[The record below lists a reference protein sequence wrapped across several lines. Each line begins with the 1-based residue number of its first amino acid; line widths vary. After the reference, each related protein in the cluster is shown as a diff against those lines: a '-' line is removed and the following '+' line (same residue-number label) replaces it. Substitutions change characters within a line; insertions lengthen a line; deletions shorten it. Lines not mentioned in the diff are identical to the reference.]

1 LPVKKKVIVV
11 GGGAAGMMAAGTAGS
26 RGLDVLLVEKNKN
39 PGRKILITGK
49 GRCNVTNNAA
59 DVEDL
64 VAGVPVNGKFLYT
77 AFSAFSNHDLLKLLH
92 GLGLHTKVER
102 GGRVFPVSDRSA
114 DVVEALKK
122 YLRQNNVDVLQGE
135 VHKVETQ
142 KEKGGFSVV
151 LRDGRSL
158 SCASVILATGGMSY
172 PQTGSTGDG
181 YRFARECGHTVI
193 PLKPALVPLE
203 VEEPWVKEAQGLTL
217 KNVAV
222 TIFDENKRKI
232 HSDFGEML
240 FTHFGVSGPIILS
253 ASSFL
258 ENIEEHQYRL
268 VIDLKPALVEEQLD
282 RRIQRDFSKYANK
295 YFANSLGDLLPK
307 KLIPVIVKL
316 SKIPPEKT
324 VNQVSK
330 AERHS
335 LSELLK
341 NLTLTIKGF
350 RPLEEAIV
358 TAGGVSTAEI
368 DPRTMQ
374 SRIIKGLFFAGEII
388 DVNAYTGGFN
398 LQIAFSTGYLAG
410 LNC

>member
-1 LPVKKKVIVV
+1 MLVKRRVIVI

-26 RGLDVLLVEKNKN
+26 RGLDVLLVEKNKS

-49 GRCNVTNNAA
+49 GRCNVTNSAA
-59 DVEDL
+59 EVEDL

-77 AFSAFSNHDLLKLLH
+77 AFNVFSNHDLLKLLH
-92 GLGLHTKVER
+92 GLGLQTKVER
-102 GGRVFPVSDRSA
+102 GGRVFPASDRSA

-122 YLRQNNVDVLQGE
+122 YLRQNNIAVLQGE
-135 VHKVETQ
+135 VHKIEML
-142 KEKGGFSVV
+142 KGEGGFSVV

-158 SCASVILATGGMSY
+158 LGESVILATGGMSY

-181 YRFARECGHTVI
+181 YRFARKWGHTVI

-203 VEEPWVKEAQGLTL
+203 AEERWVKEAQGLTL

-222 TIFDENKRKI
+222 TIVDENKRKI
-232 HSDFGEML
+232 YSDFGEML
-240 FTHFGVSGPIILS
+240 FTHFGVSGPVILS

-268 VIDLKPALVEEQLD
+268 LIDLKPALAEEQLD
-282 RRIQRDFSKYANK
+282 RRIQRDFSKYANR
-295 YFANSLGDLLPK
+295 YFANALDDLLPR

-330 AERHS
+330 AERIN

-341 NLTLTIKGF
+341 KLTLKIKGF

>member
-1 LPVKKKVIVV
+1 LVKRRVIVI

-26 RGLDVLLVEKNKN
+26 RGLDVLLVEKNKS

-49 GRCNVTNNAA
+49 GRCNVTNSAA
-59 DVEDL
+59 EVEDL

-77 AFSAFSNHDLLKLLH
+77 AFNVFSNHDLLKLLH
-92 GLGLHTKVER
+92 GLGLQTKVER
-102 GGRVFPVSDRSA
+102 GGRVFPASDRSA

-122 YLRQNNVDVLQGE
+122 YLRQNNIAVLQGE
-135 VHKVETQ
+135 VHKIEML
-142 KEKGGFSVV
+142 KGEGGFSVV

-158 SCASVILATGGMSY
+158 LGESVILATGGMSY

-181 YRFARECGHTVI
+181 YRFARKWGHTVI

-203 VEEPWVKEAQGLTL
+203 AEERWVKEAQGLSL

-222 TIFDENKRKI
+222 TIVDENKRKI
-232 HSDFGEML
+232 YSDFGEML
-240 FTHFGVSGPIILS
+240 FTHFGVSGPVILS

-268 VIDLKPALVEEQLD
+268 LIDLKPALAEEQLD
-282 RRIQRDFSKYANK
+282 RRIQRDFSKYANR
-295 YFANSLGDLLPK
+295 YFANALDDLLPR

-330 AERHS
+330 AERIN

-341 NLTLTIKGF
+341 KLTLKIKGF